1 MQLSEFN
8 LAQYSFPT
16 FISLRTFKI
25 SISLFISAFQPQ
37 PLRQLPKYWT
47 FSNVSAGIFNILVWL
62 KNLAVAMNFTQILS
76 NSSSWVRH
84 LSLLS
89 PHWEISRTMISM
101 LEKSIS
107 FFNCNHFLWNVLAG
121 VLDSLNVIHEMYLS
135 FWTNSICL

>member
-1 MQLSEFN
+1 MIFYSFLNQILHKK
-8 LAQYSFPT
+8 SFPT

-62 KNLAVAMNFTQILS
+62 KNLAVALNFTQILS
-76 NSSSWVRH
+76 NSSSWVRY

-89 PHWEISRTMISM
+89 PHWELSRTQISM
-101 LEKSIS
+101 SDKFIKIFICIQAKILT
-107 FFNCNHFLWNVLAG
+107 FLWN
-121 VLDSLNVIHEMYLS
+121 
-135 FWTNSICL
+135 FWLGFWIPLM